1 METTLL
7 NRITLDP
14 HIGHG
19 KPTIRNTRYL
29 VEGLLEYLAAGD
41 TIQDVLETFPDL
53 EKEDLLA
60 CIQYALATLRVQSAN
75 LAAWNSSLMH
85 SFLQFLNLSSRIV
98 VTKHIIRST
107 YPKKN
112 NTSDLEIL
120 QFMEE
125 TDYVLITKDKDFYDS
140 FVLKHQPKK
149 LILVRVGNIKIKDL
163 KAIFENNFDKLL
175 KLINYKDLVIVGI
188 DKIDIQF

>member
-75 LAAWNSSLMH
+75 LAA
-85 SFLQFLNLSSRIV
+85 
-98 VTKHIIRST
+98 
-107 YPKKN
+107 
-112 NTSDLEIL
+112 
-120 QFMEE
+120 
-125 TDYVLITKDKDFYDS
+125 
-140 FVLKHQPKK
+140 
-149 LILVRVGNIKIKDL
+149 
-163 KAIFENNFDKLL
+163 
-175 KLINYKDLVIVGI
+175 
-188 DKIDIQF
+188 